1 MKKKTGRVMKWAYNY
16 LHKKQLDFIE
26 LYRENSR
33 FTPPTDFERTRAQIN
48 GYIGEGVQ
56 MGEGW
61 LLPAEMLELIEGGVT
76 NVVCAQPFGCLPNHI
91 VGKGMMK
98 HIRETHPGVNLVSID
113 YDSSASRINQENR
126 LKLML
131 ANAGKNEEPQGQ
143 KAPAAPQVFAPV

>member
-1 MKKKTGRVMKWAYNY
+1 
-16 LHKKQLDFIE
+16 
-26 LYRENSR
+26 
-33 FTPPTDFERTRAQIN
+33 
-48 GYIGEGVQ
+48 

-61 LLPAEMLELIEGGVT
+61 LLTAEMLELIESGVR

-98 HIRETHPGVNLVSID
+98 VIREHHPGVNLVSID

-131 ANAGKNEEPQGQ
+131 ANANRTLREEKEQQESSP
-143 KAPAAPQVFAPV
+143 APAEI